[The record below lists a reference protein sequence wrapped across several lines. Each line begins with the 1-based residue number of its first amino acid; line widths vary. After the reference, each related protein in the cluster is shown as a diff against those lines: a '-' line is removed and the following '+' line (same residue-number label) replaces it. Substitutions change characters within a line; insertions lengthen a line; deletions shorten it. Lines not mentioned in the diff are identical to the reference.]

1 MILSAYFSNA
11 GVPALGLSATI
22 RVRDLSNNS
31 LVVTDA
37 AMTEVG
43 DGFYS
48 YNFVGYVPA
57 KEYVIRADGGAT
69 LSGADRYS
77 IGRNSNYIADIEAS
91 AVLAKE
97 STVALIPTT
106 PLLSTDA
113 RLNTLAQESTV
124 GAIPT
129 NPLLTT
135 DTRLNNIA
143 KSSSIDEL
151 NIILELLRNRLVH

>member
-1 MILSAYFSNA
+1 LILSAYFSNA
-11 GVPALGLSATI
+11 GVPALGLPATI

-77 IGRNSNYIADIEAS
+77 TGRNSNYIADIEAS

-97 STVALIPTT
+97 STVSL
-106 PLLSTDA
+106 
-113 RLNTLAQESTV
+113 
-124 GAIPT
+124 IPT

-135 DTRLNNIA
+135 DLRLNNLAQSTATDDI
-143 KSSSIDEL
+143 SML
-151 NIILELLRNRLVH
+151 LEMLRNRLVH